1 MAILKLRGREKQ
13 TVDRSDKGFL
23 FELREIRVA
32 YGEMCLAVIEM
43 MWMTGGIEA
52 GWYAYRTATGHS
64 NDTAR
69 VADKVRCSK
78 EWGTRYVAKSME
90 GQLEW
95 AQTERRSEKERET
108 ETNRGERSS
117 CYV

>member
-43 MWMTGGIEA
+43 M
-52 GWYAYRTATGHS
+52 
-64 NDTAR
+64 
-69 VADKVRCSK
+69 
-78 EWGTRYVAKSME
+78 
-90 GQLEW
+90 
-95 AQTERRSEKERET
+95 
-108 ETNRGERSS
+108 
-117 CYV
+117 